1 MWAWAVI
8 NEKTG
13 EAVEEG
19 FVFEEDAKQ
28 TAEEMGEDFTVELL
42 PL

>member
-13 EAVEEG
+13 ELVEEG
-19 FVFEEDAKQ
+19 FVFEEDARKV
-28 TAEEMGEDFTVELL
+28 AEEMGKDFIIDLL
-42 PL
+42 PM

>member
-1 MWAWAVI
+1 MWCWAII

-13 EAVEEG
+13 ELVEEG
-19 FVFEEDAKQ
+19 FVFEEDAKRI
-28 TAEEMGEDFTVELL
+28 AEEMREDYVVDLL